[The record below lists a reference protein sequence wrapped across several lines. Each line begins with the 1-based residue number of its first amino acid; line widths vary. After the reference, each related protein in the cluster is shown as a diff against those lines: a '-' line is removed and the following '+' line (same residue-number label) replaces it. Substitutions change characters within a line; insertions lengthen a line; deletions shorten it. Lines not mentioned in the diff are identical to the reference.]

1 MKRFICTMLLAGTL
15 LATGCVNQ
23 YYEKLDELQERVE
36 ELQRICDKLNGDLS
50 ALRNLVTALEKQ
62 DMVTGITELRSGS
75 TVTGYRINFVEHD
88 PVTIT
93 NGSDGKKPLVSS
105 RQDPDDKNWYW
116 AVQYGDGEVQWLLA
130 PDGSKM
136 LSIGILPYIAI
147 RDGWFCYTLDGTEWI
162 QLGEANGKNG
172 DQMFQSVNTS
182 FDDYVIITLT
192 NGSQFKFPLYRKYLD
207 LQTEYGK
214 INDNADAQSRLLLSY
229 IEKLLYITRISP
241 ILSGK
246 DTVGLSVSLS
256 NGNSF
261 RIHDWTASV
270 SPAIFIKKDTDGKFY
285 WAYTIGNSPEHWVLS
300 PDGEKMSASSEE
312 VSVPQVSVVRDT
324 DGQYYWAVTTG
335 DNTELLRFKV
345 DEARTPRAIDSVSQ
359 GFLFGKELSGFPGHR
374 AQGFDDPVQS
384 AQAVYRVP
392 HDGTGN
398 SGHWVPVHEER
409 VVCPAYVRGQRSHAF
424 CSPGH
429 ARWLYRL
436 DGHPVRFELYPH
448 QGAIFFH
455 GPFRKNHGLLH
466 IYHEECSRHGHQ
478 DHPHHPGGLIHEEA
492 LFTHPPALPAP
503 PGRLFQRD

>member
-335 DNTELLRFKV
+335 DNTEFLRFKV
-345 DEARTPRAIDSVSQ
+345 DEAWTPRAIDSVSRAFSSVKNYQDSLVIVLRDSTTRFNLPKQYTVSLSTEQ
-359 GFLFGKELSGFPGHR
+359 GTPVDGSLSMKKGTSVRLMYVANGPTPSVALATQGGYTATTETQSGLNYIRIKAPSSFTAPSGKIMAFFTFTTKN
-374 AQGFDDPVQS
+374 APVT
-384 AQAVYRVP
+384 VIK
-392 HDGTGN
+392 T
-398 SGHWVPVHEER
+398 
-409 VVCPAYVRGQRSHAF
+409 
-424 CSPGH
+424 
-429 ARWLYRL
+429 
-436 DGHPVRFELYPH
+436 
-448 QGAIFFH
+448 I
-455 GPFRKNHGLLH
+455 H
-466 IYHEECSRHGHQ
+466 ITQE
-478 DHPHHPGGLIHEEA
+478 D
-492 LFTHPPALPAP
+492 
-503 PGRLFQRD
+503 